1 MLERFCRQ
9 FVQIANLAH
18 GRECKTAEVGVEEQR
33 LSVGVGDDAY
43 AGVAKELGQFG
54 LHLHAERGRGDGV
67 DDTPEIAGR
76 SIVGGYTCATCAQV
90 RVIIGAIEDIGDAG
104 RFTN

>member
-1 MLERFCRQ
+1 MLCWSASAASSSRLPILPTVES
-9 FVQIANLAH
+9 
-18 GRECKTAEVGVEEQR
+18 VEEQR

-67 DDTPEIAGR
+67 DDTTEIAGR